1 MRSRALS
8 VHRSRADVPVL
19 GTSQSER
26 YHVSVRRDNLLLES
40 FDIHALL
47 DVLPDIQV
55 DRRRLQQV
63 HDLLIVDLQVA
74 ALDQVDELGA
84 ISILLHQLLLR
95 LNVLEDVFE

>member
-8 VHRSRADVPVL
+8 VHRGGADVPVL
-19 GTSQSER
+19 GTSQSES
-26 YHVSVRRDNLLLES
+26 YHIPVRGNDLLLES

-84 ISILLHQLLLR
+84 IRILLHQLLLR